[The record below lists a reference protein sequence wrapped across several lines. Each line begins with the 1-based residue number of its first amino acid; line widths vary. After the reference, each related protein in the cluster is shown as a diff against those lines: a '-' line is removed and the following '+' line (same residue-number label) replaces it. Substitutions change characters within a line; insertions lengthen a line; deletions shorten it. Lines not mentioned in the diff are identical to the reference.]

1 MSSSTSMP
9 YRRLGRAGLKVS
21 ALSLGGWT
29 TFGGSVTDDDVA
41 GGILRRAFD
50 AGVNF
55 FDTAD
60 IYGGSK
66 SEVFL
71 GEALK
76 GRRDKAVLATK
87 FANPMG
93 EGAYL
98 RGGARR
104 YIVKAVED
112 SLKRLHTDHID
123 LYQMHVPDADT
134 PIDETLR
141 ALDDL
146 VRSGKVL
153 YIGNSNFS
161 GWQIADAD
169 WTARTGGLERFVSAQ
184 NNFSLLERGVERE
197 VLPACERFGLG
208 LLPFFPLAS
217 GFLTGKYQRGEPPRQ
232 GTRLAAWGARGA
244 AALSDRNFDRLE
256 ALEAWAEQRGRRIL
270 DLAFAWLLG
279 HPAVSSVIAGATTP
293 EQVQANARCA
303 EWILTPEEVVE
314 VRALIS

>member
-1 MSSSTSMP
+1 MQL
-9 YRRLGRAGLKVS
+9 RNLGASGLKVS
-21 ALSLGGWT
+21 IIGLGCNNFGMRIDQAQTRMVVDAAL
-29 TFGGSVTDDDVA
+29 DC
-41 GGILRRAFD
+41 
-50 AGVNF
+50 GVNF

-71 GEALK
+71 GDALK

-153 YIGNSNFS
+153 YIGNTNFS

-169 WTARTGGLERFVSAQ
+169 WTARAGGLERFVSAQ

-197 VLPACERFGLG
+197 ILPACERFGLG

>member
-1 MSSSTSMP
+1 MQL
-9 YRRLGRAGLKVS
+9 RRLGNSGLKVS
-21 ALSLGGWT
+21 VIGLGCNNFGMRIDQAQTRMVVDAAL
-29 TFGGSVTDDDVA
+29 DC
-41 GGILRRAFD
+41 
-50 AGVNF
+50 GVNF

-60 IYGGSK
+60 IYGASK

-76 GRRDKAVLATK
+76 GKRDKAVLATK

-93 EGAYL
+93 EGEYL

-134 PIDETLR
+134 PIEETLR

-146 VRSGKVL
+146 VRAGKVL
-153 YIGNSNFS
+153 YIGNSNFT

-169 WTARTGGLERFVSAQ
+169 WTSRTQGLERFVSAQ

-208 LLPFFPLAS
+208 LLPYFPLAS
-217 GFLTGKYQRGEPPRQ
+217 GFLTGKYRRGEPPRQ
-232 GTRLAAWGARGA
+232 GTRLAAWGKRGA
-244 AALSDRNFDRLE
+244 AALSERNFDRLE
-256 ALEAWAEQRGRRIL
+256 ALEQWAEQRGRRIL

-279 HPAVSSVIAGATTP
+279 HRAVSSVIAGATSP
-293 EQVQANARCA
+293 EQVQTNARCA
-303 EWILTPEEVVE
+303 EWILTPEEVEE
-314 VRALIS
+314 VRALLA

>member
-1 MSSSTSMP
+1 MQL
-9 YRRLGRAGLKVS
+9 RNLGASGLKVS
-21 ALSLGGWT
+21 IIGLGCNNFGMRIDQAQTRMVVDAAL
-29 TFGGSVTDDDVA
+29 DC
-41 GGILRRAFD
+41 
-50 AGVNF
+50 GVNF

-71 GEALK
+71 GDALK

-169 WTARTGGLERFVSAQ
+169 WTARAGGLERFVSAQ

>member
-1 MSSSTSMP
+1 MQL
-9 YRRLGRAGLKVS
+9 RRLGNSGLKVS
-21 ALSLGGWT
+21 VIGLGCNNFGMRIDQAQTRMVVDAAL
-29 TFGGSVTDDDVA
+29 DC
-41 GGILRRAFD
+41 
-50 AGVNF
+50 GVNF

-60 IYGGSK
+60 IYGASK

-76 GRRDKAVLATK
+76 GKRDKAVLATK

-93 EGAYL
+93 EGEYL

-123 LYQMHVPDADT
+123 LYQMHVPDPDT
-134 PIDETLR
+134 PIEETLR

-146 VRSGKVL
+146 VRAGKVL
-153 YIGNSNFS
+153 YVGNSNFA

-169 WTARTGGLERFVSAQ
+169 WISRNNGLERFVSAQ

-208 LLPFFPLAS
+208 LLPYFPLAS

-232 GTRLAAWGARGA
+232 GTRLAAWGKRGA

-256 ALEAWAEQRGRRIL
+256 ALEHWAMQRGRRIL

-279 HPAVSSVIAGATTP
+279 HRVVSSVIAGATTP
-293 EQVQANARCA
+293 EQVEANARCA
-303 EWILTPEEVVE
+303 EWILTPAEVEE
-314 VRALIS
+314 VRALLA

>member
-1 MSSSTSMP
+1 VIG
-9 YRRLGRAGLKVS
+9 LGCNNFGMRIDQAQTRMVVDA
-21 ALSLGGWT
+21 AL
-29 TFGGSVTDDDVA
+29 DC
-41 GGILRRAFD
+41 
-50 AGVNF
+50 GVNF

-60 IYGGSK
+60 IYGAAK

-76 GRRDKAVLATK
+76 GKRDKAVLATK

-93 EGAYL
+93 EGEYL

-123 LYQMHVPDADT
+123 LYQMHVPDPDT
-134 PIDETLR
+134 PIEETLR

-146 VRSGKVL
+146 VRAGKVL
-153 YIGNSNFS
+153 YVGNSNFA

-169 WTARTGGLERFVSAQ
+169 WISRSNGLERFVSAQ

-208 LLPFFPLAS
+208 LLPYFPLAS

-232 GTRLAAWGARGA
+232 GTRLAAWGKRGA

-256 ALEAWAEQRGRRIL
+256 ALEHWAMQRGRRIL

-279 HPAVSSVIAGATTP
+279 HGVVSSVIAGATTP
-293 EQVQANARCA
+293 EQVEANARCA
-303 EWILTPEEVVE
+303 EWILTPAEVEE
-314 VRALIS
+314 VRALLA

>member
-1 MSSSTSMP
+1 MQV
-9 YRRLGRAGLKVS
+9 RNLGASGLKVS
-21 ALSLGGWT
+21 IIGLGCNNFGMRIDQAQTRMVVDAAL
-29 TFGGSVTDDDVA
+29 DC
-41 GGILRRAFD
+41 
-50 AGVNF
+50 GVNF

-104 YIVKAVED
+104 YLVKAVED

>member
-1 MSSSTSMP
+1 MQL
-9 YRRLGRAGLKVS
+9 RRLGNSGLKVS
-21 ALSLGGWT
+21 VIGLGCNNFGMRIDQAQTRMVVDAAL
-29 TFGGSVTDDDVA
+29 
-41 GGILRRAFD
+41 D
-50 AGVNF
+50 AGINF

-76 GRRDKAVLATK
+76 GRRERAVLATK

-93 EGAYL
+93 EGAYQ

-141 ALDDL
+141 ALNDL
-146 VRSGKVL
+146 VRAGKVL
-153 YIGNSNFS
+153 YIGNSNFT

-169 WTARTGGLERFVSAQ
+169 WTSRTQGLERFVSAQ

-197 VLPACERFGLG
+197 VLAACERFGLG
-208 LLPFFPLAS
+208 FLPYFPLAS
-217 GFLTGKYQRGEPPRQ
+217 GFLTGKYHRGEPHGRAHGWRP
-232 GTRLAAWGARGA
+232 GESGARLRSASAISTASRPWTAGPSRGA
-244 AALSDRNFDRLE
+244 GGSSTSLSP
-256 ALEAWAEQRGRRIL
+256 G
-270 DLAFAWLLG
+270 
-279 HPAVSSVIAGATTP
+279 S
-293 EQVQANARCA
+293 
-303 EWILTPEEVVE
+303 
-314 VRALIS
+314 

>member
-1 MSSSTSMP
+1 MQL
-9 YRRLGRAGLKVS
+9 RNLGASGLKVS
-21 ALSLGGWT
+21 IIGLGCNNFGMRIDQAQTRMVVDAAL
-29 TFGGSVTDDDVA
+29 DC
-41 GGILRRAFD
+41 
-50 AGVNF
+50 GVNF

-71 GEALK
+71 GDALK

-169 WTARTGGLERFVSAQ
+169 WTARAAGLERFVSAQ
-184 NNFSLLERGVERE
+184 NNFSLLERGAERE

>member
-1 MSSSTSMP
+1 MQL
-9 YRRLGRAGLKVS
+9 RRLGNSGLKVS
-21 ALSLGGWT
+21 VIGLGCNNFGMRIDQAQTRMVVDAAL
-29 TFGGSVTDDDVA
+29 
-41 GGILRRAFD
+41 D
-50 AGVNF
+50 AGINF

-76 GRRDKAVLATK
+76 GRREKAVLATK

-123 LYQMHVPDADT
+123 LYQMHVPDPDT

-146 VRSGKVL
+146 VRAGKVL
-153 YIGNSNFS
+153 YIGNSNFT

-169 WTARTGGLERFVSAQ
+169 WTSRTRGLERFVSAQ

-208 LLPFFPLAS
+208 LLPYFPLAS
-217 GFLTGKYQRGEPPRQ
+217 GFLTGKYHRGEPPRQ
-232 GTRLAAWGARGA
+232 GTRLAAWGKRGE
-244 AALSDRNFDRLE
+244 AALNDRNFDRLE
-256 ALEAWAEQRGRRIL
+256 ALEHWAEQRGRRIL

-279 HPAVSSVIAGATTP
+279 HGAVSSVIAGATSP

-303 EWILTPEEVVE
+303 EWILTPEEVEE
-314 VRALIS
+314 VRALIA

>member
-1 MSSSTSMP
+1 MQL
-9 YRRLGRAGLKVS
+9 RRLGNSGLKVS
-21 ALSLGGWT
+21 VIGLGCNNFGMRIDQAQTRMVVDAAL
-29 TFGGSVTDDDVA
+29 
-41 GGILRRAFD
+41 D
-50 AGVNF
+50 AGINF

-76 GRRDKAVLATK
+76 GRREKAVLATK

-93 EGAYL
+93 ESAYL

-123 LYQMHVPDADT
+123 LYQMHVPDPDT
-134 PIDETLR
+134 PIEETLR

-146 VRSGKVL
+146 VRAGKVL
-153 YIGNSNFS
+153 YIGNSNFT

-169 WTARTGGLERFVSAQ
+169 WTSRTRGLERFVSAQ

-208 LLPFFPLAS
+208 LLPYFPLAS
-217 GFLTGKYQRGEPPRQ
+217 GFLTGKYHRGEPPRQ
-232 GTRLAAWGARGA
+232 GTRLAAWGKRGE
-244 AALSDRNFDRLE
+244 AALNDRNFDRLE
-256 ALEAWAEQRGRRIL
+256 ALEPWAEQRGRRIL

-279 HPAVSSVIAGATTP
+279 HGAVSSVIAGATSP

-303 EWILTPEEVVE
+303 EWILTPEEVEE
-314 VRALIS
+314 VRALVA

>member
-1 MSSSTSMP
+1 MQL
-9 YRRLGRAGLKVS
+9 RRLGNSGLKVS
-21 ALSLGGWT
+21 VIGLGCNNFGMRIDQAQTRMVVDAAL
-29 TFGGSVTDDDVA
+29 
-41 GGILRRAFD
+41 D
-50 AGVNF
+50 AGINF

-66 SEVFL
+66 SEAFL

-93 EGAYL
+93 EGAYQ

-112 SLKRLHTDHID
+112 SLKRLNTDHID

-134 PIDETLR
+134 PIEETLR

-146 VRSGKVL
+146 VRAGKVL
-153 YIGNSNFS
+153 YIGNSNFT

-169 WTARTGGLERFVSAQ
+169 WTSRTQGLERFVSAQ

-208 LLPFFPLAS
+208 LLPYFPLAS
-217 GFLTGKYQRGEPPRQ
+217 GFLTGKYHRGEPPRQ
-232 GTRLAAWGARGA
+232 GTRLAAWGKRGE
-244 AALSDRNFDRLE
+244 AALNDRNFDRLE
-256 ALEAWAEQRGRRIL
+256 ALDRWAEQRGRRIL

-279 HPAVSSVIAGATTP
+279 HGAVSSVIAGATSP

-303 EWILTPEEVVE
+303 EWILTPEEVSE
-314 VRALIS
+314 VRALVA

>member
-1 MSSSTSMP
+1 MQL
-9 YRRLGRAGLKVS
+9 RRLGSSGLKVS
-21 ALSLGGWT
+21 VIGLGCNNFGMRIDQAQTRMVVDAAL
-29 TFGGSVTDDDVA
+29 
-41 GGILRRAFD
+41 D
-50 AGVNF
+50 AGINF

-76 GRRDKAVLATK
+76 GRREKAVLATK

-112 SLKRLHTDHID
+112 SLRRLQTDHID
-123 LYQMHVPDADT
+123 LYQMHVPDPET
-134 PIDETLR
+134 PIEETLR

-146 VRSGKVL
+146 VRAGKVL
-153 YIGNSNFS
+153 YIGNSNFA

-169 WTARTGGLERFVSAQ
+169 WTSRTGGLERFVSAQ

-208 LLPFFPLAS
+208 LLPYFPLAS
-217 GFLTGKYQRGEPPRQ
+217 GFLTGKYHRGEPPRQ
-232 GTRLAAWGARGA
+232 GTRLAAWGKRGE
-244 AALSDRNFDRLE
+244 AALNDRNFDRLE
-256 ALEAWAEQRGRRIL
+256 ALEPWAEQRGRRIL

-279 HPAVSSVIAGATTP
+279 HRAVSSVIAGATSP

-303 EWILTPEEVVE
+303 EWILTPEEVEE
-314 VRALIS
+314 VRALLA

>member
-1 MSSSTSMP
+1 MQL
-9 YRRLGRAGLKVS
+9 RNLGASGLKVS
-21 ALSLGGWT
+21 IIGLGCNNFGMRIDQAQTRMVVDAAL
-29 TFGGSVTDDDVA
+29 DC
-41 GGILRRAFD
+41 
-50 AGVNF
+50 GVNF

-71 GEALK
+71 GDALK

-169 WTARTGGLERFVSAQ
+169 WTARAAGLERFVSAQ
-184 NNFSLLERGVERE
+184 NNFSLLERGAERE

-279 HPAVSSVIAGATTP
+279 HPAVSSVIA
-293 EQVQANARCA
+293 
-303 EWILTPEEVVE
+303 
-314 VRALIS
+314 LIS

>member
-1 MSSSTSMP
+1 MQL
-9 YRRLGRAGLKVS
+9 RNLGASGLKVS
-21 ALSLGGWT
+21 IIGLGCNNFGMRIDQAQTRMVVDAAL
-29 TFGGSVTDDDVA
+29 DC
-41 GGILRRAFD
+41 
-50 AGVNF
+50 GVNF

-71 GEALK
+71 GDALK
-76 GRRDKAVLATK
+76 GRRDQAVLATK

>member
-1 MSSSTSMP
+1 MQL
-9 YRRLGRAGLKVS
+9 RRLGNSGLKVS
-21 ALSLGGWT
+21 VIGLGCNNFGMRIDQAQTRMVVDAAL
-29 TFGGSVTDDDVA
+29 DC
-41 GGILRRAFD
+41 
-50 AGVNF
+50 GVNF

-60 IYGGSK
+60 IYGASK

-76 GRRDKAVLATK
+76 GKRDKAVLATK

-93 EGAYL
+93 EGEYL

-112 SLKRLHTDHID
+112 SLRRLHTDHID
-123 LYQMHVPDADT
+123 LYQMHVSDPDT
-134 PIDETLR
+134 PIEETLR

-146 VRSGKVL
+146 VRAGKVL
-153 YIGNSNFS
+153 YIGNSNFT

-169 WTARTGGLERFVSAQ
+169 WTSRTQGLERFVSAQ

-208 LLPFFPLAS
+208 LLPYFPLAS

-232 GTRLAAWGARGA
+232 GTRLAAWGKRGA
-244 AALSDRNFDRLE
+244 AALNDRNFDRLE
-256 ALEAWAEQRGRRIL
+256 ALENWATQRGRRIL

-279 HPAVSSVIAGATTP
+279 HNAVSSVIAGATSP
-293 EQVQANARCA
+293 EQVQTNARCA
-303 EWILTPEEVVE
+303 EWILTPEEVEE
-314 VRALIS
+314 VRALLA

>member
-1 MSSSTSMP
+1 MQL
-9 YRRLGRAGLKVS
+9 RRLGNSGLKVS
-21 ALSLGGWT
+21 VIGLGCNNFGMRIDQAQTRMVVDAAL
-29 TFGGSVTDDDVA
+29 
-41 GGILRRAFD
+41 D
-50 AGVNF
+50 AGINF

-76 GRRDKAVLATK
+76 GRREKAVLATK

-123 LYQMHVPDADT
+123 LYQMHVPDPDT
-134 PIDETLR
+134 PIEETLR

-146 VRSGKVL
+146 VRAGKVL
-153 YIGNSNFS
+153 YIGNSNFT

-169 WTARTGGLERFVSAQ
+169 WTSRTGGLERFVSAQ

-208 LLPFFPLAS
+208 LLPYFPLAS
-217 GFLTGKYQRGEPPRQ
+217 GFLTGKYHRGEPPRQ
-232 GTRLAAWGARGA
+232 GTRLAAWGKRGE
-244 AALSDRNFDRLE
+244 AALNDRNFDRLE
-256 ALEAWAEQRGRRIL
+256 ALEPWAEQRGRRIL

-279 HPAVSSVIAGATTP
+279 HRAVSSVIAGATSP

-303 EWILTPEEVVE
+303 EWILTPEEVEE
-314 VRALIS
+314 VRALIA

>member
-1 MSSSTSMP
+1 MQL
-9 YRRLGRAGLKVS
+9 RRLGNSGLKVS
-21 ALSLGGWT
+21 VIGLGCNNFGMRIDQAQTRMVVDAAL
-29 TFGGSVTDDDVA
+29 DC
-41 GGILRRAFD
+41 
-50 AGVNF
+50 GVNF

-60 IYGGSK
+60 IYGASK

-76 GRRDKAVLATK
+76 GKRDKAVLATK

-93 EGAYL
+93 EGEYL

-134 PIDETLR
+134 PIEETLG

-146 VRSGKVL
+146 VRAGKVL
-153 YIGNSNFS
+153 YIGNSNFT

-169 WTARTGGLERFVSAQ
+169 WTSRTQGLERFVSAQ

-208 LLPFFPLAS
+208 LLPYFPLAS

-232 GTRLAAWGARGA
+232 GTRLAAWGKRGA
-244 AALSDRNFDRLE
+244 AALNDRNFDRLE
-256 ALEAWAEQRGRRIL
+256 ALENWATQRGRRIL

-279 HPAVSSVIAGATTP
+279 HNAVSSVIAGATSP
-293 EQVQANARCA
+293 EQVQTNARCA
-303 EWILTPEEVVE
+303 EWILTPEEVEE
-314 VRALIS
+314 VRALLA

>member
-1 MSSSTSMP
+1 MQL
-9 YRRLGRAGLKVS
+9 RRLGNSGLKVS
-21 ALSLGGWT
+21 VIGLGCNNFGMRIDQAQTRMVVDAAL
-29 TFGGSVTDDDVA
+29 DC
-41 GGILRRAFD
+41 
-50 AGVNF
+50 GVNF

-60 IYGGSK
+60 IYGASK

-76 GRRDKAVLATK
+76 GKRDKAVLATK

-93 EGAYL
+93 EGEYL

-112 SLKRLHTDHID
+112 SLRRLHTDHID

-134 PIDETLR
+134 PIEETLR

-146 VRSGKVL
+146 VRAGKVL
-153 YIGNSNFS
+153 YIGNSNFT

-169 WTARTGGLERFVSAQ
+169 WTSRTQGLERFVSAQ

-208 LLPFFPLAS
+208 LLPYFPLAS

-232 GTRLAAWGARGA
+232 GTRLAAWGKRGA
-244 AALSDRNFDRLE
+244 AALNDRNFDRLE
-256 ALEAWAEQRGRRIL
+256 ALENWATQRGRRIL

-279 HPAVSSVIAGATTP
+279 HNAVSSVIAGATSP
-293 EQVQANARCA
+293 EQVQTNARCA
-303 EWILTPEEVVE
+303 EWILTPEEVEE
-314 VRALIS
+314 VRALLA

>member
-1 MSSSTSMP
+1 MQV
-9 YRRLGRAGLKVS
+9 RNLGASGLKVS
-21 ALSLGGWT
+21 IIGLGCNNFGMRIDQAQTRMVVDAAL
-29 TFGGSVTDDDVA
+29 DC
-41 GGILRRAFD
+41 
-50 AGVNF
+50 GVNF

-123 LYQMHVPDADT
+123 LYHMHVPDADT

>member
-1 MSSSTSMP
+1 MQL
-9 YRRLGRAGLKVS
+9 RRLGSSGLKVS
-21 ALSLGGWT
+21 VIGLGCNNFGMRIDQAQTRMVVDAAL
-29 TFGGSVTDDDVA
+29 
-41 GGILRRAFD
+41 D
-50 AGVNF
+50 AGINF

-76 GRRDKAVLATK
+76 GRREKAVLATK

-112 SLKRLHTDHID
+112 SLRRLQTDHID
-123 LYQMHVPDADT
+123 LYQMHVPDPET
-134 PIDETLR
+134 PIEETLR

-146 VRSGKVL
+146 VRAGKVL
-153 YIGNSNFS
+153 YIGNSNFT

-169 WTARTGGLERFVSAQ
+169 WTSRTGGLERFVSAQ

-208 LLPFFPLAS
+208 LLPYFPLAS
-217 GFLTGKYQRGEPPRQ
+217 GLLTGKYQRGEPPHQ
-232 GTRLAAWGARGA
+232 GTRLAAWGKRGA
-244 AALSDRNFDRLE
+244 AALNDRNFDRLE
-256 ALEAWAEQRGRRIL
+256 ALEKWAGQRGRRIL

-279 HPAVSSVIAGATTP
+279 HGVVSSVIAGATSP

-303 EWILTPEEVVE
+303 EWILTSEEVE
-314 VRALIS
+314 DVRALVA

>member
-1 MSSSTSMP
+1 MQL
-9 YRRLGRAGLKVS
+9 RRLGNSGLKVS
-21 ALSLGGWT
+21 VIGLGCSNFGMRIDQAQTRMVVDAAL
-29 TFGGSVTDDDVA
+29 DC
-41 GGILRRAFD
+41 
-50 AGVNF
+50 GVNF

-60 IYGGSK
+60 IYGASK

-76 GRRDKAVLATK
+76 GKRDKAVLATK

-93 EGAYL
+93 EGEYL

-134 PIDETLR
+134 PIEETLR

-146 VRSGKVL
+146 VRAGKVL
-153 YIGNSNFS
+153 YIGNSNFT

-169 WTARTGGLERFVSAQ
+169 WSSRTQGLERFVSAQ

-208 LLPFFPLAS
+208 LLPYFPLAS
-217 GFLTGKYQRGEPPRQ
+217 GFLTGKYRRGEPPRQ
-232 GTRLAAWGARGA
+232 GTRLAAWGKRGA
-244 AALSDRNFDRLE
+244 AALSERNFDRLE
-256 ALEAWAEQRGRRIL
+256 ALEQWAEQRGRRIL

-279 HPAVSSVIAGATTP
+279 HRAVSSVIAGATSP

-303 EWILTPEEVVE
+303 EWILTPEEVEE
-314 VRALIS
+314 VRALLA

>member
-1 MSSSTSMP
+1 MQL
-9 YRRLGRAGLKVS
+9 RRLGNSGLKVS
-21 ALSLGGWT
+21 VIGLGCNNFGMRIDQAQTRMVVDAAL
-29 TFGGSVTDDDVA
+29 
-41 GGILRRAFD
+41 D
-50 AGVNF
+50 AGINF

-76 GRRDKAVLATK
+76 GRREKAVLATK

-123 LYQMHVPDADT
+123 LYQMHVPDPDT
-134 PIDETLR
+134 PIEETLR

-146 VRSGKVL
+146 VRAGKVL
-153 YIGNSNFS
+153 YIGNSNFT

-169 WTARTGGLERFVSAQ
+169 WTSRTGGLERFVSAQ

-208 LLPFFPLAS
+208 LLPYFPLAS
-217 GFLTGKYQRGEPPRQ
+217 GFLTGKYHRGEPPRQ
-232 GTRLAAWGARGA
+232 GTRLAAWGKRGE
-244 AALSDRNFDRLE
+244 AALNDRNFDRLE
-256 ALEAWAEQRGRRIL
+256 ALEPWAEQRGRRIL

-279 HPAVSSVIAGATTP
+279 HRAVSSVIAGATSP

-303 EWILTPEEVVE
+303 EWILTPEEVEE
-314 VRALIS
+314 VRALLA

>member
-1 MSSSTSMP
+1 MQL
-9 YRRLGRAGLKVS
+9 RRLGNSGLKVS
-21 ALSLGGWT
+21 VIGLGCNNFGMRIDQAQTRMVVDAAL
-29 TFGGSVTDDDVA
+29 DC
-41 GGILRRAFD
+41 
-50 AGVNF
+50 GVNF

-60 IYGGSK
+60 IYGAAK

-76 GRRDKAVLATK
+76 GKRDKAVLATK

-93 EGAYL
+93 EGEYL

-123 LYQMHVPDADT
+123 LYQMHVPDPDT
-134 PIDETLR
+134 PIEETLR

-146 VRSGKVL
+146 VRAGKVL
-153 YIGNSNFS
+153 YVGNSNFA

-169 WTARTGGLERFVSAQ
+169 WISRSNSLERFVSAQ

-208 LLPFFPLAS
+208 LLPYFPLAS

-232 GTRLAAWGARGA
+232 GTRLAAWGKRGA

-256 ALEAWAEQRGRRIL
+256 ALEHWAMQRGRRIL

-279 HPAVSSVIAGATTP
+279 HGVVSSVIAGATTP
-293 EQVQANARCA
+293 EQVEANARCA
-303 EWILTPEEVVE
+303 EWILTPAEVEE
-314 VRALIS
+314 VRALLA

>member
-1 MSSSTSMP
+1 MQL
-9 YRRLGRAGLKVS
+9 RRLGNSGLKVS
-21 ALSLGGWT
+21 VIGLGCNNFGMRIDQAQTRMVVDAAL
-29 TFGGSVTDDDVA
+29 DC
-41 GGILRRAFD
+41 
-50 AGVNF
+50 GVNF

-60 IYGGSK
+60 IYGAAK

-76 GRRDKAVLATK
+76 GKRDKAVLATK

-93 EGAYL
+93 EGEYL

-123 LYQMHVPDADT
+123 LYQMHVPDPDT
-134 PIDETLR
+134 PIEETLR

-146 VRSGKVL
+146 VRAGKVL
-153 YIGNSNFS
+153 YVGNSNFA

-169 WTARTGGLERFVSAQ
+169 WISRSNGLERFVSAQ

-208 LLPFFPLAS
+208 LLPYFPLAS

-232 GTRLAAWGARGA
+232 GTRLAAWGKRGA

-256 ALEAWAEQRGRRIL
+256 ALEHWAMQRGRRIL

-279 HPAVSSVIAGATTP
+279 HRVVSSVIAGATTP
-293 EQVQANARCA
+293 EQVEANARCA
-303 EWILTPEEVVE
+303 EWILTPAEVEE
-314 VRALIS
+314 VRALLA